1 MDSTAA
7 FFSVLGYEMGT
18 QKMCRVR
25 KVEGLFSYFIF
36 YPPWHVKYEMLYAT
50 FLSLDFYFLWIVKN
64 WVWMKRKI
72 VYEYEWDCPKVRIK
86 NLRLWVKFK
95 SIKTEWMD

>member
-7 FFSVLGYEMGT
+7 FFSVLGYGKRT
-18 QKMCRVR
+18 HKMCRVR

-50 FLSLDFYFLWIVKN
+50 FLSLDSYLWIVKKIQSLN
-64 WVWMKRKI
+64 ESQNRMRIWMRGS
-72 VYEYEWDCPKVRIK
+72 KVSK
-86 NLRLWVKFK
+86 K
-95 SIKTEWMD
+95 SEDISMK